1 MDATFWATVALF
13 IFLGVCWYFGV
24 FGTIGRAL
32 DAKGDEVRNEL
43 AEARRLREE
52 AQSLRDDY
60 QRRREEAEV
69 EAREMVEAAR
79 REAQAIREEAEKKTA
94 DDVTRR
100 TAMAESRIARAEADA
115 VREVKSRAVDLAMAA
130 TSRLVAEKGA
140 GDDFDATLEQVRGR
154 LN

>member
-1 MDATFWATVALF
+1 MDATFWATIALLILLGGVYYLG
-13 IFLGVCWYFGV
+13 IFGR
-24 FGTIGRAL
+24 IGEAL
-32 DAKGDEVRNEL
+32 DAKGQSVRDEL

-52 AQSLRDDY
+52 ARELRDDY
-60 QRRREEAEV
+60 ARRREEAEI

-79 REAQAIREEAEKKTA
+79 REAQAIREEAERKTA

-115 VREVKSRAVDLAMAA
+115 VREVKARAVDLALAA
-130 TSRLVAEKGA
+130 TTSIVRDKGA
-140 GDDFDATLEQVRGR
+140 GDDFDATLDQVRTR